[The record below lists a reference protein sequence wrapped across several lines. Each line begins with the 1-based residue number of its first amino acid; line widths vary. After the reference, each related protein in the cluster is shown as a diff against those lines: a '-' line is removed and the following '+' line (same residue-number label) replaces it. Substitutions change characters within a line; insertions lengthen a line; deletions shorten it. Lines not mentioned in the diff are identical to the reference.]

1 MSIQGKIG
9 QSGAARIA
17 TTASRAGTA
26 CMVSLIDRRT
36 GRAHTV
42 GGAPLRIFTK
52 LPEEAADAL
61 LRHRDP
67 AHWEVRVEPLATIG
81 PRS

>member
-9 QSGAARIA
+9 HRGAHVGTA
-17 TTASRAGTA
+17 TARAGAA

-42 GGAPLRIFTK
+42 GGAPLRVFTK
-52 LPEEAADAL
+52 LPEEAAATL
-61 LRHRDP
+61 LRQRDP
-67 AHWEVRVEPLATIG
+67 AHWEVRVEPLMTIG